1 TGAPVGLRR
10 LPPVGSRP
18 LRLAFADTELDT
30 PIWRFNHFPCW
41 RLRVRIY
48 ELTCRGIDVREAALG
63 RGGRGQRVEP
73 VGDETTVRGLH
84 RAHRYEAHP
93 RADAL
98 DEAIER
104 DCLHADSA
112 IGVRQERE
120 EH

>member
-1 TGAPVGLRR
+1 LEFRR
-10 LPPVGSRP
+10 VLFRS
-18 LRLAFADTELDT
+18 
-30 PIWRFNHFPCW
+30 WRFNHFPCW

-73 VGDETTVRGLH
+73 VGDGTTARGLTAPPPSGAPPRGGA
-84 RAHRYEAHP
+84 RA
-93 RADAL
+93 
-98 DEAIER
+98 EAIER
-104 DCLHADSA
+104 DGLHADSA